1 MTKELTLVG
10 IAGSLRKR
18 SLSKAL
24 LRAMGELAPEGL
36 TIVSADIGAL
46 PHYDQDL
53 DEDGVRPES
62 VEAFKKAIGD
72 ADGVL
77 IVTPEYNHS
86 VPGVLK
92 NAIDW
97 ASRPGFR
104 APFTDKPVAFAGI
117 SPGAHGAARAQLHL
131 ENILLG
137 MLSAIFPH
145 RGVAVGGAPGKFD
158 DDLRLSDQGTRDFVA
173 DFLTQYRDWLC
184 SREG

>member
-1 MTKELTLVG
+1 MTDLTILG
-10 IAGSLRKR
+10 IAGSLRQG

-24 LRAMGELAPEGL
+24 LRAMQELAPEGL
-36 TIVSADIGAL
+36 TIESADIGAL

-53 DEDGVRPES
+53 DVDGRRPES
-62 VEAFKKAIGD
+62 VETFKKAITD

-104 APFTDKPVAFAGI
+104 APLTHKPVAFAGI

-137 MLSAIFPH
+137 MLSAVFPH
-145 RGVAVGGAPGKFD
+145 RGVAVGGAPKKFD
-158 DDLRLSDQGTRDFVA
+158 DELRLSDEGTRDFVA
-173 DFLTQYRDWLC
+173 AFLAQYRDWL
-184 SREG
+184 RER

>member
-1 MTKELTLVG
+1 MTNELTIAG
-10 IAGSLRKR
+10 IAGSLRQR

-36 TIVSADIGAL
+36 RIVGTDIGVL

-53 DEDGVRPES
+53 DQDGERPEA
-62 VEAFKKAIGD
+62 VEVFKKTIAE

-104 APFTDKPVAFAGI
+104 APFTHKPVAFAGI
-117 SPGAHGAARAQLHL
+117 SPGAHGAARAQIHL

-137 MLSAIFPH
+137 MLSVPFPH
-145 RGVAVGGAPGKFD
+145 RGVAVGGAPAKFD

-173 DFLTQYRDWLC
+173 TFLAQYRDWL
-184 SREG
+184 RERA

>member
-1 MTKELTLVG
+1 VNDLTILG

-18 SLSKAL
+18 SFSRAL
-24 LRAMGELAPEGL
+24 LRAMSELAPEGL
-36 TIVSADIGAL
+36 TIETADIGAL
-46 PHYDQDL
+46 PHYDQDR
-53 DEDGVRPES
+53 DVDGERPEA
-62 VEAFKKAIGD
+62 VEAFKQAITD

-104 APFTDKPVAFAGI
+104 APFTRKPVAFAGI
-117 SPGAHGAARAQLHL
+117 SPGAHGAARAQIHL

-137 MLSAIFPH
+137 MLSIPFPH

-158 DDLRLSDQGTRDFVA
+158 DDLQLTDEGTRDFVSG
-173 DFLTQYRDWLC
+173 FLSEYGDWL
-184 SREG
+184 RER

>member
-1 MTKELTLVG
+1 MNDLTILG
-10 IAGSLRKR
+10 FAGSLRRR
-18 SLSKAL
+18 SFSRAL
-24 LRAMGELAPEGL
+24 LRAMAGELAPEGL
-36 TIVSADIGAL
+36 TIDIAEIGAL

-53 DEDGVRPES
+53 DVDAERPAS
-62 VEAFKKAIGD
+62 VEAFKKAVSD

-77 IVTPEYNHS
+77 IATPEYNHS

-104 APFTDKPVAFAGI
+104 APFTHKPVAFAGV
-117 SPGAHGAARAQLHL
+117 SPGAHGAARAQIHL

-137 MLSAIFPH
+137 MLSAPFPH

-158 DDLRLSDQGTRDFVA
+158 DELRLTDEGTRDFVST
-173 DFLTQYRDWLC
+173 FLTQYRDWL
-184 SREG
+184 RER